1 MSTSGILIEQT
12 LSIFIILLTGVIC
25 YRTKL
30 IDDDSNKKLTNILLT
45 LAQPILIFTSFQMDF
60 DIDLVVGLLISL
72 VLAFATHIVAI
83 IISYIFIRKKKRK
96 IIIENGVRTVTY
108 VVNEDAEVERLTGS
122 YANMGLM
129 GMPIIYGIYGSVGV
143 FYVTAYIIAFNILMY
158 THGVIMI
165 SGNRKLKFRDIIDRF
180 KSPAI
185 IAIISGIIFFVFQIK
200 LPKVIY
206 QSLDNISRIYAPFGM
221 IIAGATIAKTD
232 LIKMLTGNLRR
243 YYIVFLKLLLVP
255 FVTMLI
261 YVWLPIDE
269 TIKMVAIILSATP
282 TTTIGT
288 LLTIKYNKNSVF
300 AAEVFAMTTLFS
312 IVTIPFIIMIAE
324 LLML

>member
-185 IAIISGIIFFVFQIK
+185 IAIISGIVFFVFQIK

-324 LLML
+324 LLM

>member
-324 LLML
+324 LLM

>member
-1 MSTSGILIEQT
+1 MSTSSILIEQT

-60 DIDLVVGLLISL
+60 DIDFVVGLLISL

-143 FYVTAYIIAFNILMY
+143 FYVSVYVIAFNILMY

-324 LLML
+324 LLM

>member
-30 IDDDSNKKLTNILLT
+30 IDDDTNKKLTNLLLT

-143 FYVTAYIIAFNILMY
+143 FYVTAYVIAFNILMY

-324 LLML
+324 LLM

>member
-1 MSTSGILIEQT
+1 
-12 LSIFIILLTGVIC
+12 
-25 YRTKL
+25 
-30 IDDDSNKKLTNILLT
+30 
-45 LAQPILIFTSFQMDF
+45 
-60 DIDLVVGLLISL
+60 
-72 VLAFATHIVAI
+72 
-83 IISYIFIRKKKRK
+83 
-96 IIIENGVRTVTY
+96 
-108 VVNEDAEVERLTGS
+108 
-122 YANMGLM
+122 M

-143 FYVTAYIIAFNILMY
+143 FYVTAYVIAFNILMY

-324 LLML
+324 LLM

>member
-165 SGNRKLKFRDIIDRF
+165 SGNRNLKFRDIIDRF

-324 LLML
+324 LLM

>member
-1 MSTSGILIEQT
+1 MSTSSILIEQT

-143 FYVTAYIIAFNILMY
+143 FYVTAYVIAFNILMY

-324 LLML
+324 LLM

>member
-143 FYVTAYIIAFNILMY
+143 FYVTAYVIAFNILMY

-324 LLML
+324 LLM